1 MLRFAFRRMLWVF
14 PSVIGVSLITFYVLS
29 LVPRGNEIP
38 VLEDERRRQFDDLP
52 LFVNT
57 DPQDVRDRTARAKD
71 AMVAR
76 DPGAVGMTRDEG
88 AEELVRL
95 GGAALPVLLPELDE
109 LGPQDRVRVALALAP
124 LADRMHLET
133 EGATRD
139 PERVVVFWNRFWA
152 ARGVEFREGTA
163 GSGVRRFARYGTDA
177 RAEQLMVLDTFALPE
192 LFAALEEPEGV
203 LEVESARRMVSMIV
217 HVTAIA
223 DPIADD
229 ASSAEATE
237 VVRRW
242 KRWWM
247 VYQSDFVRLAGADR
261 VAAFAVQ
268 TRYGKWAYEAVGMQ
282 LGLDRRGRPLLDE
295 LIRRTEV
302 TFTILALG
310 VALAYL
316 LAIPLGSIAAWYRG
330 SALDR
335 AIAATVL
342 VPYAASPALLA
353 TAAIGFGAEI
363 GSATTLAVVLLAVAL
378 LADPTRQQRSA
389 LLPALAADHVRA
401 ALARGA
407 GRMRVLFVHGL
418 RNAMLPLVTRAAVEL
433 PVAITGCFVLEAALG
448 LEGLGDA
455 TISAVNDHDHRWLMA
470 LSIAG
475 AVWSVLALVLTD
487 IAYATLDP
495 RLRTAI
501 TPQRRHSG

>member
-1 MLRFAFRRMLWVF
+1 MIRFAFRRMLWVF

-29 LVPRGNEIP
+29 LVPRGDMSP
-38 VLEDERRRQFDDLP
+38 LVEDQRRREFDDLP

-57 DPQDVRDRTARAKD
+57 DPEDVRDRTNRAKA
-71 AMVAR
+71 AMVGDDSAL
-76 DPGAVGMTRDEG
+76 GMTREQG
-88 AEELVRL
+88 AEEIVRL

-163 GSGVRRFARYGTDA
+163 GSAVRRFARYGTEA
-177 RAEQLMVLDTFALPE
+177 RAEQLMVLDTFALPA
-192 LFAALEEPEGV
+192 LFAALEEPDGI
-203 LEVESARRMVSMIV
+203 LEVESARRIVTMIV
-217 HVTAIA
+217 HMTAID
-223 DPIADD
+223 DPIAED
-229 ASSAEATE
+229 ASSAEA
-237 VVRRW
+237 VAAVRRW

-268 TRYGKWAYEAVGMQ
+268 TRYGKWAYEAVAMQ
-282 LGLDRRGRPLLDE
+282 LGLDRRGRPLFTE
-295 LIRRTEV
+295 LIRRTQV

-316 LAIPLGSIAAWYRG
+316 LAIPLGSLAAWFRG
-330 SALDR
+330 TAVDH
-335 AIAATVL
+335 AIAAAVL

-353 TAAIGFGAEI
+353 TAAVGFGAEI
-363 GSATTLAVVLLAVAL
+363 EADTTLAAILLAVAL

-407 GRMRVLFVHGL
+407 GRARVLFVHGL

-448 LEGLGDA
+448 LDGLGDA
-455 TISAVNDHDHRWLMA
+455 TITAVSDHDHRWLMA

-487 IAYATLDP
+487 IAQATLDP
-495 RLRTAI
+495 RARSAL
-501 TPQRRHSG
+501 TPQRRNAE